1 VTTAVDV
8 SRPTDAVI
16 TTFEVLTLYQTYNK
30 RDLRRQYS
38 RYVGGEMRVCGGVA
52 VCSGAVVGHGRH
64 RALRVD
70 VAQLQTVVGRH
81 LLLRHRQPSVAVLRR
96 QPRDRRRVLLR
107 MRPGYA
113 RLLPVRQPVRLAIHE
128 SFNLLLA

>member
-1 VTTAVDV
+1 
-8 SRPTDAVI
+8 
-16 TTFEVLTLYQTYNK
+16 
-30 RDLRRQYS
+30 
-38 RYVGGEMRVCGGVA
+38 MA

-70 VAQLQTVVGRH
+70 VAQLLQTVVGRH

-107 MRPGYA
+107 MRPGSA